1 MARRQ
6 SDQFHTPPKYNPSP
20 KPTAQLSAEATGDAS
35 SSLTASPREGKRTF
49 WQWQLIWLSLLVGF
63 GVTGAAA
70 FLWLLTMPPPP
81 NCQQLSPL
89 AADGE
94 RLYCAQQAA
103 KSGKLEQL
111 ESAIGLVQA
120 WPKEHPLYS
129 QGQHL
134 IGEWSKAMLA
144 FARAKIELGDLKGAL
159 AIVAKIPKTS
169 PSYPEVQD
177 LSLIHI

>member
-1 MARRQ
+1 M
-6 SDQFHTPPKYNPSP
+6 
-20 KPTAQLSAEATGDAS
+20 
-35 SSLTASPREGKRTF
+35 ASPTEGKRTF

-103 KSGKLEQL
+103 KSGKLDQL
-111 ESAIGLVQA
+111 ESAVAMVQA

-134 IGEWSKAMLA
+134 IGEWSKLILG

-159 AIVAKIPKTS
+159 AIVAKIPK
-169 PSYPEVQD
+169 Q
-177 LSLIHI
+177 